1 MAEIM
6 CKEQDIINE
15 FVNGDN
21 DAYTCIYNKY
31 VKILFSYGKGLNFDQ
46 EVVKDC
52 IQNVF
57 FKILSN
63 RNTLKDVQNIEYFL
77 LRSLKNALLN
87 SARSSKKWFDIN
99 DYDNTFSIEVT
110 VLDQLIDNE
119 EKENI
124 KIQVENLL
132 ASLTNRQREA
142 IYLRY
147 SLAMD
152 YKDIAKMLN
161 ISVPSA
167 RNIIA
172 KAMSKMRNTPL
183 LLGYII
189 LSLETKIFA

>member
-1 MAEIM
+1 MAETM
-6 CKEQDIINE
+6 CKEQDVINE

-63 RNTLKDVQNIEYFL
+63 RNTLRDVQNIEYFL

-87 SARSSKKWFDIN
+87 SARSSKKWFDID

>member
-21 DAYTCIYNKY
+21 DASTCIYNKY

-87 SARSSKKWFDIN
+87 SARSSKKWFDID